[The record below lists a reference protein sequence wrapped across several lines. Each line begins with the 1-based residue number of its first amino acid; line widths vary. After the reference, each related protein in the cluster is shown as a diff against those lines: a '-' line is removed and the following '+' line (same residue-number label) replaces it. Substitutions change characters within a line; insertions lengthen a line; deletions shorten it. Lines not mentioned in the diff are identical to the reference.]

1 MRVQAI
7 NTNTNFKGLFTDK
20 SSQNGGN
27 WKMEYQ
33 PYSWEKNEAG
43 EIGRMANKQ
52 RVDVYASAL
61 PDNEEIYN
69 KLITNYGTYSE
80 YSDDILGTRSY
91 YRSPDGKMR
100 RTIDEKPALNR
111 EQSLEVLSKKYD
123 RFLDLKQYENQNLV
137 STSENIMERAN
148 IASNRYNEA
157 SAKQLEGYNYGQGFM
172 QKSDGLRIMN
182 NARTDMDSAKYVMK
196 NCTDALFN
204 QTEEHKRLTTSIFN
218 TYANKEKITKELNQ
232 LKELRESG
240 KLIDISSRTIENPN
254 APLVAALQNIR
265 AAAEKFICLPHKI
278 MSMGEIIKQVNPRAI
293 EGGYNE
299 QIVRYVENII
309 RKGV

>member
-1 MRVQAI
+1 MRIQAI
-7 NTNTNFKGLFTDK
+7 NTNTNFRGLFTDK
-20 SSQNGGN
+20 KSQNGGN

-123 RFLDLKQYENQNLV
+123 RFLDLKQYENQKLV
-137 STSENIMERAN
+137 SDSENILERSN
-148 IASNRYNEA
+148 IASNRYDAA
-157 SAKQLEGYNYGQGFM
+157 SAKQVEGYNYGQGFM
-172 QKSDGLRIMN
+172 QKSEGLRMMN
-182 NARTDMDSAKYVMK
+182 SAKSDMDSAKYVMK
-196 NCTDALFN
+196 NCAEALFN
-204 QTEEHKRLTTSIFN
+204 QTEEHQRLTTSIFK
-218 TYANKEKITKELNQ
+218 TYANKEKVTKELKQ

>member
-52 RVDVYASAL
+52 MVDVYASSL
-61 PDNEEIYN
+61 PDNEEIYRKN
-69 KLITNYGTYSE
+69 ATIYGTYSE
-80 YSDDILGTRSY
+80 YSDDIFGTRSY
-91 YRSPDGKMR
+91 YRSEDGKMR

-111 EQSLEVLSKKYD
+111 EKSLEVLSKKYE
-123 RFLDLKQYENQNLV
+123 RFLDLKQYENQNLAYNSSNMKIQV
-137 STSENIMERAN
+137 DN
-148 IASNRYNEA
+148 ASKRYDEA